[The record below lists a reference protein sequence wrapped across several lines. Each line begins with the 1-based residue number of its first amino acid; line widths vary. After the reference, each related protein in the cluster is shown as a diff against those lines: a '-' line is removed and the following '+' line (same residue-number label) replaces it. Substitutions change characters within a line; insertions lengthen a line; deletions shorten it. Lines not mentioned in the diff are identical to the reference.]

1 LNFNI
6 NISPGVILSIIVE
19 VEEEE
24 EEQQHSSAVQ
34 RQCDR
39 YRGTGQQPS

>member
-19 VEEEE
+19 VEEE